1 MTCIGTWE
9 YRSGGIHFGVRL
21 TSEPLNPYAFAR
33 LAEEL
38 SFLHD
43 LFFSDAYA
51 SWRDSVAKDAQAGY
65 IAQAFDACEYVIPL
79 GETAREVKALLAG
92 GEE

>member
-9 YRSGGIHFGVRL
+9 YRSGGVHFGVRL
-21 TSEPLNPYAFAR
+21 PSDPLNPYAFAR

-43 LFFSDAYA
+43 RFFSEAYA

-65 IAQAFDACEYVIPL
+65 IAQAFEVCEYVIPL
-79 GETAREVKALLAG
+79 GETAIEVNALIHG